1 VGFGNQFWLQK
12 ALSNLTL
19 EDDSDE
25 EKVVWENFISEPSS
39 PTANWFPKEQNT
51 KETLRNPYF
60 HGRM

>member
-1 VGFGNQFWLQK
+1 MGFKDEFWLQK
-12 ALSNLTL
+12 ASLNIVL
-19 EDDSDE
+19 DDDYDQ

-39 PTANWFPKEQNT
+39 PTATWFPKEQNT